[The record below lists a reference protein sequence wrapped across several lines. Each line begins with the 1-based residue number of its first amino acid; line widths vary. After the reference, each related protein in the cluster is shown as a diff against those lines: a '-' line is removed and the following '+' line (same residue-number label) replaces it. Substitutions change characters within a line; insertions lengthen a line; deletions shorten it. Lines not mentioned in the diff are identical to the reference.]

1 MSARRRRALLCCLVC
16 CVLTRSGGSQLW
28 AQVTTDPI
36 APASQFSA
44 PPAFVS
50 PADPF
55 AGASFVPWTW
65 QLLPDDVLYRSYIAA
80 PGEPRLSSAWLHE
93 SDQGWLWDFT
103 VGARVG
109 LLRLGAPPGAAPEGW
124 QLDLQGSALPRL
136 NIEQDYDLDAVDFT
150 VGLPLTWRQ
159 GPWQTKL
166 ELRHLSSHLGDEFL
180 LRNPGFPRLNY
191 VRDSIVLGGG
201 WFATPDMRLYAEA
214 DYAFNADGGAQQ
226 WHLQFGIDYAPRPLV
241 HWLGWTG
248 TPFAGVNGQLR
259 EENDFG
265 GGVNVISGWQLRGAL
280 SDRLL
285 RNGVQYYKGKSL
297 QYSFFDEHEELLG
310 VGLWYDY

>member
-1 MSARRRRALLCCLVC
+1 MRAVCRTIGLCGLTGLLLVHGLGSRTSAQGTVDPAAPVWSP
-16 CVLTRSGGSQLW
+16 VDPLTI
-28 AQVTTDPI
+28 P
-36 APASQFSA
+36 
-44 PPAFVS
+44 

-55 AGASFVPWTW
+55 TGTYGAPWAW
-65 QLLPDDVLYRSYIAA
+65 QLLPDDLLYRSYVAA

-103 VGARVG
+103 IGARVG
-109 LLRLGAPPGAAPEGW
+109 LLRFGSPPGTTPEGW

-136 NIEQDYDLDAVDFT
+136 NIEEDYDVDAVDFT
-150 VGLPLTWRQ
+150 VGLPLTWRG

-166 ELRHLSSHLGDEFL
+166 ELRHLSAHLGDEFL

-201 WFATPDMRLYAEA
+201 WFPTPDTRLYAEA
-214 DYAFNADGGAQQ
+214 DYAFNTDGGAEE
-226 WHLQFGIDYAPRPLV
+226 WHLQLGIDYAPQPVV
-241 HWLGWTG
+241 HWLGWSG

-259 EENDFG
+259 EETDFG
-265 GGVNVISGWQLRGAL
+265 GGVNVIAGWQLQGPL
-280 SDRLL
+280 SGRLL
-285 RNGVQYYKGKSL
+285 RLGLQYYNGKSL
-297 QYSFFDEHEELLG
+297 QYSFFNEHEELLG